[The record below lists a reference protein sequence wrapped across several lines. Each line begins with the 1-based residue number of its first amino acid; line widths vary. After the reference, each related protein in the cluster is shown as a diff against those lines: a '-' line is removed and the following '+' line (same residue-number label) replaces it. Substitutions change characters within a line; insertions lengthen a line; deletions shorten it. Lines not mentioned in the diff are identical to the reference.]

1 LLLGNQGRCEV
12 GRSRLS
18 NSRGNLLLQASI
30 LSGRTN
36 WLRRQRHGIT
46 SSAYLPV
53 ASSRALLKKQ
63 PQLGADR
70 EVICSRSRF
79 MTQCPTVICT
89 EPALPRRG
97 NALRVGMRTAPP
109 PEQPRARLGGRPWSL
124 GSNRGRTSS
133 VVCLVE
139 RFQSLNHIGVLD
151 LAGFCDAQAK
161 LPMDKFHGIDRLVA
175 RVTLPALSHA
185 FAPIR

>member
-1 LLLGNQGRCEV
+1 LLLGNQGHCDV
-12 GRSRLS
+12 GALAPSSNNRVTYYFKPASSRAV
-18 NSRGNLLLQASI
+18 Q
-30 LSGRTN
+30 SGPP
-36 WLRRQRHGIT
+36 RQRHGIT

-53 ASSRALLKKQ
+53 ASSRAVLKKQ

-70 EVICSRSRF
+70 GVICSRSRF
-79 MTQCPTVICT
+79 MMQCPIVICT
-89 EPALPRRG
+89 EPALLRRG

-161 LPMDKFHGIDRLVA
+161 LPISWNRSSSPPEYVLIMSV
-175 RVTLPALSHA
+175 
-185 FAPIR
+185 